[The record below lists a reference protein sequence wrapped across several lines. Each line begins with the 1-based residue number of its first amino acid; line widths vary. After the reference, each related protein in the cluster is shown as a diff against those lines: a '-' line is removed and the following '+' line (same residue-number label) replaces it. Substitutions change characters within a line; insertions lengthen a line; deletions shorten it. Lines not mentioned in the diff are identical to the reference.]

1 MTIETHILDANRKLQ
16 RHQDLLTSILPETA
30 MIAANLL
37 NADGINVSVSP
48 FKPGGAPES
57 GIGGFSFS
65 PYRMEILL
73 DSDREDLEDVIHNE
87 LPAVL
92 GHEMHHCVRSKYVA
106 EPITFWEHITIEGL
120 ATHFELQMNGGMQP
134 SLFQKFPQLDW
145 RELLETVRPIRNER
159 AFSFHDWFLGGSPE
173 RIPKYAG
180 YFIGYKAVSHFQKT
194 GNYSDLDMLKVTA
207 DELYECL

>member
-1 MTIETHILDANRKLQ
+1 MTIETHILDANRKLH
-16 RHQDLLTSILPETA
+16 RHHGLLTSILPETA
-30 MIAANLL
+30 IRAANLL

-73 DSDREDLEDVIHNE
+73 DSEREDLEAIIYNE

-92 GHEMHHCVRSKYVA
+92 GHEMHHCVRSKYAA

-120 ATHFELQMNGGMQP
+120 ATHFERQMNGGVQP
-134 SLFQKFPQLDW
+134 SLFNNFPEVDW
-145 RELLETVRPIRNER
+145 RELLDAVRPIRNER
-159 AFSFHDWFLGGSPE
+159 AFSFRDWFLGGSPE
-173 RIPKYAG
+173 QIPKYAG
-180 YFIGYKAVSHFQKT
+180 YFIGYKVVSHFQKA